1 MPSLHLRPSG
11 LDGNSKEL
19 VKPDNGD
26 EKPFFVV
33 NDQVT
38 GTEIKKVQEEIKK
51 KASKLHK
58 THDDEDLRQIIDYE
72 GIKAYLRNHFVNNV
86 CNAIRYQSVNE
97 MICNDVGILKND
109 SYTVVIHKLQLLQEL
124 TLQNKDKVK
133 SSGKMG

>member
-26 EKPFFVV
+26 EKPFFLV

-51 KASKLHK
+51 KASKLHN
-58 THDDEDLRQIIDYE
+58 THDE
-72 GIKAYLRNHFVNNV
+72 
-86 CNAIRYQSVNE
+86 
-97 MICNDVGILKND
+97 DVGKDRGTIKTIPLRAGRWIVARTRL
-109 SYTVVIHKLQLLQEL
+109 SYPGTRLA
-124 TLQNKDKVK
+124 
-133 SSGKMG
+133 